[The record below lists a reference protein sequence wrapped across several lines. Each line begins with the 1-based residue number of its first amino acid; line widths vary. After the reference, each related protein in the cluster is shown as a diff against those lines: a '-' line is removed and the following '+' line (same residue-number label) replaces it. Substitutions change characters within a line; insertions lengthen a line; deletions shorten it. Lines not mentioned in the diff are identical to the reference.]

1 MSDIKHLQHLA
12 GILVEDATALKQ
24 HNYTFY
30 IIDPHSGE
38 FTKYYSGSPIS
49 IMQQL
54 QGDPENSRLADVL
67 KSFNFSQGAGTDGI
81 VSFNHDDHIFAFI
94 PNTGA

>member
-1 MSDIKHLQHLA
+1 MSDIKHLQQLA
-12 GILVEDATALKQ
+12 GILTEDMSALKQ

-30 IIDPHSGE
+30 IIDPTTGE
-38 FTKYYSGSPIS
+38 FTKYYSGSPLS

-54 QGDPENSRLADVL
+54 QRDPENSRIADVL
-67 KSFNFSQGAGTDGI
+67 KSFNFSQGSGENGI
-81 VSFNHDDHIFAFI
+81 ISFPHDDHVFAFI